1 MFDLIKSCDPELYQS
16 MNSELDRQE
25 TSLEMIAS
33 ENFVSKAVMEAQ
45 GSPLTNKY
53 AEGYPHKRYYGGCE
67 FVDMAEDLAIERAK
81 KLFGAEHVNVQ
92 AHSGSQANMAVY
104 MSVLKPGDT
113 ILGMTLSEGGHLT
126 HGSSVNFSGQIYQS
140 FAYGVNH
147 QTGRLDYDQV
157 RDLARKNQPKMIVCG
172 ASAYPRQIDFKLFKE
187 IADEVGAKL
196 FADIA
201 HPAGLVATKLHPDP
215 IPYCD
220 FVTSTTH
227 KTLRGPRGGL
237 IMCKAEYAATVN
249 KKIFPGIQG
258 GPLMHVI
265 AAKAVAFLEDLQ
277 PAYATYCAQIIKNAQ
292 TLAKVFT
299 ESGFSLVSG
308 GTDNHLILVDL
319 SNADISGKDAEEAL
333 ERAGITVNKNTVPG
347 EKRSPFVT
355 SGIRVGTPALTTR
368 GMKESEMVT
377 IAGWMV
383 SILRATT
390 DTKLSADVRAG
401 VRELCKKFPLYA

>member
-299 ESGFSLVSG
+299 ENGFSLVSG